1 MNSEQLKQWIEENLL
16 TPREAMEITNQTRS
30 AFNQSVANGHL
41 KPYIS
46 KDTVRL
52 YLKSD
57 VEEYAKNKR
66 MR

>member
-16 TPREAMEITNQTRS
+16 TPREAMQVTNQSRS
-30 AFNQSVANGHL
+30 AFNQSVANGLL

-57 VEEYAKNKR
+57 VEEYARNKR
-66 MR
+66 IR